1 MNPIIDNATD
11 GWEQSQSVDLEQIP
25 VNERDLTIISAI
37 KVEGA
42 WVITSR
48 FGDSKWRLHGFPS
61 NVPYHAR
68 EVDFNRIPIDFQ
80 SVIKSIL
87 FRYMRRGLPGQK
99 RPVASTVRNLFEN
112 LLPFIQYLNSIKIT
126 SLSCASTLAC
136 TTYIQTCRSIIQT
149 SRYKGKPLSA
159 SSLTRRFAA
168 VEALYELSQHTAD
181 PMPRHPW
188 PNGSAASIAKGS
200 SASGDTRSGK
210 TPIIP
215 DDVFCALFSA
225 AHENITKG
233 SWLLDLRDE
242 LSSIELSL
250 QHQVFRMT
258 QVAQNRRLAERGWV
272 GGLVTFN
279 SALLDLRT
287 SCYIL
292 LASVSG
298 CRNHELANLQIGSR
312 HSTEGDDGTVY
323 HWLRTKTQKTKS
335 GIHDWMVPEIA
346 LTTHALLERWAVPY
360 QQRILAEIEQRIAI
374 NPADPLIAEALQHKG
389 SLFLGTQSDSIRVIR
404 TLTGSTWNEHLK
416 IFSKRAGLSWNLAT
430 HQFRRKFAN
439 YAAHS
444 RFGDLRYLRQHFTH
458 WSMNMT
464 LGYAMDH
471 EWGQHF
477 DLDLFDEIESELG
490 NIKTETVNHW
500 LESDSLSGG
509 YGHALRR
516 WKRDPDNLTL
526 FKDHSSMVKAIA
538 ESTSIRSNGH
548 AWCTADDDRC
558 VGNSTERTR
567 CGGCASSVVG
577 AQHANVYSS
586 AASQLIQL
594 IQYDDIGEGGQRRVL
609 RDLERCQTVL
619 KDLGYTQE

>member
-1 MNPIIDNATD
+1 F
-11 GWEQSQSVDLEQIP
+11 Q
-25 VNERDLTIISAI
+25 
-37 KVEGA
+37 
-42 WVITSR
+42 
-48 FGDSKWRLHGFPS
+48 RLL
-61 NVPYHAR
+61 
-68 EVDFNRIPIDFQ
+68 
-80 SVIKSIL
+80 KLIL

-99 RPVASTVRNLFEN
+99 RPSASTVRNLFEN
-112 LLPFIQYLNSIKIT
+112 FLPFVHYLKSIQIT
-126 SLSCASTLAC
+126 SMASVVTLAC
-136 TTYIQTCRSIIQT
+136 TSYIQTCYSIIQT
-149 SRYKGKPLSA
+149 NRYKGKPLSA

-168 VEALYELSQHTAD
+168 VEAIYELSQYTAD

-188 PNGSAASIAKGS
+188 PNGAAASIARAS
-200 SASGDTRSGK
+200 SALANSTSGK

-225 AHENITKG
+225 AHQNITKG

-242 LSSIELSL
+242 LDSVALSL

-258 QVAQNRRLAERGWV
+258 QSAQNRRLTERGWI
-272 GGLVTFN
+272 GGLVAFN
-279 SALLDLRT
+279 LALLDLRT
-287 SCYIL
+287 SCYIV

-298 CRNHELANLQIGSR
+298 CRNHELANLKTGSR

-323 HWLRTKTQKTKS
+323 HWLRTETQKTKS

-346 LTTHALLERWAVPY
+346 ITTHELLERWAVPY
-360 QQRILAEIEQRIAI
+360 QQRIEAEINLRTIQ
-374 NPADPLIAEALQHKG
+374 NPADPLTAEAMLHRD
-389 SLFLGTQSDSIRVIR
+389 SLFLATMSDNIRVIR
-404 TLTGSTWNEHLK
+404 TLTGSTWNENLK
-416 IFSKRAGLSWNLAT
+416 RFSRRAGLSWDLAT

-464 LGYAMDH
+464 LGYAMDQD
-471 EWGQHF
+471 WGQHF

-490 NIKTETVNHW
+490 DIKTDTVSQW

-509 YGHALRR
+509 YGKSLGR
-516 WKRDPDNLTL
+516 WKRDPNNLTL

-538 ESTSIRSNGH
+538 ESTAIRSNGH

-567 CGGCASSVVG
+567 CGGCTSSVVG
-577 AQHANVYSS
+577 AQHASVYSS
-586 AASQLIQL
+586 AADQLIDL
-594 IQYDDIGEGGQRRVL
+594 LQYDDIGEGGRRRVL
-609 RDLERCQTVL
+609 RDLERCKTVL
-619 KDLGYTQE
+619 LELGYIQE